1 MLYIEYPKVLN
12 VRITEILPTYM
23 KKFGDFRKKS
33 KERPVATRGTPLL
46 CIFRRQCRASA
57 IRRSERDRSRGVR

>member
-23 KKFGDFRKKS
+23 KKFGDFRKKI
-33 KERPVATRGTPLL
+33 KGAPRGDTGHSPALYIPTSVPGL
-46 CIFRRQCRASA
+46 GYQT
-57 IRRSERDRSRGVR
+57 V